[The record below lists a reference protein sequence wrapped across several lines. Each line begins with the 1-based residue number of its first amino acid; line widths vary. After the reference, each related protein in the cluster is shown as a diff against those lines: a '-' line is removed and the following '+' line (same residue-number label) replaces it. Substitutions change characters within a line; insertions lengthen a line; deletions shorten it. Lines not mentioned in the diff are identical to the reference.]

1 MHVFLFLTFAMS
13 TTSAA
18 VKNIGAAGAITITI
32 TMKAL
37 QEPIIP
43 AR

>member
-18 VKNIGAAGAITITI
+18 VKNIGAAGAITIT
-32 TMKAL
+32 MKAL